1 MYTHPHAGGRRG
13 KTMITALGRQTLY
26 MIREC
31 GAFVDFV
38 LRAVSAVPGVRGL
51 GAKTIRAVY
60 EMGVRSL
67 PIVLI
72 VGLFT
77 GMVLGL
83 QGYYTLSRFGSES
96 LLGAAVAVS
105 LVRELGPVLTALMV
119 TAQFGSAMAAEL
131 GIQRDSEQIDALET
145 MGVNPYGFLVA
156 PRLLAAV
163 LVFPLLTAAFDLI
176 GMFGGH
182 VSAVSLLALES
193 GVYWNSIY
201 QGMVPADVY
210 GGFLKAVIFGLMVIS
225 ICAYEGYN
233 THRKADLPGARGI
246 SQSTTRAVVLSCIGV
261 VGSDYIITS
270 FLV

>member
-1 MYTHPHAGGRRG
+1 
-13 KTMITALGRQTLY
+13 MITAIGRHSLLFVH
-26 MIREC
+26 EC
-31 GAFVDFV
+31 GEFV
-38 LRAVSAVPGVRGL
+38 LFIARSMAAIPIVRGL
-51 GAKTIRAVY
+51 GGKTIRATY

-72 VGLFT
+72 VGFFT

-83 QGYYTLSRFGSES
+83 QGYYTLARFGSES

-131 GIQRDSEQIDALET
+131 GIQRDSEQIDALQT
-145 MGVNPYGFLVA
+145 MGVNPYGFLIT
-156 PRLLAAV
+156 PRLLAAL
-163 LVFPLLTAAFDLI
+163 LVFPFLTAAFDLI

-182 VSAVSLLALES
+182 ISAVSLLALES
-193 GVYWNSIY
+193 GVYWNSVY
-201 QGMVPADVY
+201 EGVVPADVY
-210 GGFLKAVIFGLMVIS
+210 GGFLKAIIFGVTVIG
-225 ICAYEGYN
+225 ICAFEGYN

-246 SQSTTRAVVLSCIGV
+246 SQSTTRAVVYSCIAV
-261 VGSDYIITS
+261 VGSDYLITS